1 MAARRSTSF
10 VRAAAWPAAV
20 ATVIFA
26 VHLPSFFH
34 RLLDGDE
41 AIYGTVAVLMKLG
54 GELYGSGGV
63 DNRPPGVFWVYA
75 LTFRAFG
82 AYDMTAVHAVG
93 FLAMAATCALI
104 FLLARHLASARIA
117 LLAAL
122 FYGILTAAGNPRL
135 LASNTE
141 VFMMLPLTASVLLT
155 LRRRWF
161 WSGVLLVASGAFRQ
175 SAAINVLLVAVGV
188 FWLES
193 EPQRWRAITHLAAG
207 LVTALIAGA

>member
-41 AIYGTVAVLMKLG
+41 AIYGTVAVLMSMG

-63 DNRPPGVFWVYA
+63 DNKPPGVFWVYA
-75 LTFRAFG
+75 LTFRPFG
-82 AYDMTAVHAVG
+82 AYDMAAVHAVG
-93 FLAMAATCALI
+93 FLVMAATWCLI
-104 FLLARHLASARIA
+104 FLPSPRLACRHIR

-122 FYGILTAAGNPRL
+122 FYLILNAA
-135 LASNTE
+135 
-141 VFMMLPLTASVLLT
+141 
-155 LRRRWF
+155 
-161 WSGVLLVASGAFRQ
+161 
-175 SAAINVLLVAVGV
+175 
-188 FWLES
+188 
-193 EPQRWRAITHLAAG
+193 
-207 LVTALIAGA
+207 